1 MLGVS
6 ITRRSV
12 LFNFL
17 RGALR
22 SGGGITTQRTQT
34 EARKAA
40 FYKFF

>member
-17 RGALR
+17 RGADVLV
-22 SGGGITTQRTQT
+22 GGMTTQRTQT
-34 EARKAA
+34 EGRKAA

>member
-6 ITRRSV
+6 ITGVRFCSTSCVAPYV
-12 LFNFL
+12 LV
-17 RGALR
+17 
-22 SGGGITTQRTQT
+22 GGITTQRTQT